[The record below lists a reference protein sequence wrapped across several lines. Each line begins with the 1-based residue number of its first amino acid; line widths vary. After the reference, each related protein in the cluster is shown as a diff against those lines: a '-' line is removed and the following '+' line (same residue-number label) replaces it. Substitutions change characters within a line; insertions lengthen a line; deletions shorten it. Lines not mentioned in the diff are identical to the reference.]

1 VSTTEAKENQMT
13 DTTFEVFCPGVLEVL
28 SIGKG
33 DMKLSVGDSDDDRA
47 RARTLITEMLEK
59 GYLIYVEG
67 PDFAQQRV
75 KGFDP
80 DRLEYIITDIANPD
94 IEPES
99 AGAETPPPKPTR
111 KKKADKRV
119 PVKGTMATAVGRTAG
134 G

>member
-1 VSTTEAKENQMT
+1 MMT

-59 GYLIYVEG
+59 GYSIYVEG
-67 PDFAQQRV
+67 PDFTQQRIR
-75 KGFDP
+75 GFDP
-80 DRLEYIITDIANPD
+80 DKLEYIITDIANPD
-94 IEPES
+94 IGTEVP
-99 AGAETPPPKPTR
+99 AQKAPAKKAPA
-111 KKKADKRV
+111 KKKAEKRV
-119 PVKGTMATAVGRTAG
+119 PVEGTKATAVGRTAG